1 MDMKNLVVNKTLPF
15 DASLLTVHISLRQVE
30 EIAASISKRCV
41 VSGVNEIA
49 WALRALML
57 TDLTT
62 LAGDDT
68 RANVRRLCVR
78 ACYPFEPQFFDKYF
92 ERTLLQDIHCAAICV
107 YPARVKDAYTSIQ
120 QYNQLGNVA
129 IAAVATGFPT
139 GQYGLQTRLQEISH
153 AILAGATEI
162 DIVINR
168 QLAILGDWNS
178 LYHEVVLMRSA
189 CGDHALLKTILAI
202 GELGTMENVYK
213 AAMVCMMAGADFIKT
228 STGMEVVNATLS
240 VGLVMIFA
248 IQEFKRRTCQIVGL
262 KPAGGVRT
270 VRDAIA
276 WMTLVNETLGS
287 RWLTPQRFRFGASTL
302 LNDIEKVVREGVAKL
317 EREAAEKSNQQ
328 KTQASEAG
336 SEEAMCKELRK
347 KHLGQK

>member
-1 MDMKNLVVNKTLPF
+1 MDSKTLVVNKTLPF
-15 DASLLTVHISLRQVE
+15 DPALLMVNISLRQVE
-30 EIAASISKRCV
+30 EIAISISKRCM

-78 ACYPFEPQFFDKYF
+78 ACFPFEPQLFDKYF
-92 ERTLLQDIHCAAICV
+92 ERTLLPDIHCASVCV
-107 YPARVKDAYTSIQ
+107 YPARVKDAYTTLEQ
-120 QYNQLGNVA
+120 LNQLDNVP
-129 IAAVATGFPT
+129 ISAVTTGFPT

-162 DIVINR
+162 DVVISR
-168 QLAILGDWNS
+168 QLALLGDWKA
-178 LYHEVVLMRSA
+178 LYNEVVLMRSA
-189 CGDHALLKTILAI
+189 CGEHALLKTILAI

-213 AAMVCMMAGADFIKT
+213 AAMVCMMAGADFLKT
-228 STGMEVVNATLS
+228 STGMEIVNATLS

-248 IQEFKRRTCQIVGL
+248 IQEFKRRTCQIVGI
-262 KPAGGVRT
+262 KPAGGIRT

-287 RWLTPQRFRFGASTL
+287 RWLTRDRFRFGTTGL
-302 LNDIEKVVREGVAKL
+302 LNDIEKVVRDGVAKL
-317 EREAAEKSNQQ
+317 EREAAEKASQS
-328 KTQASEAG
+328 KPIASEAC
-336 SEEAMCKELRK
+336 SEDAMCKELRK
-347 KHLGQK
+347 KQQEKK

>member
-1 MDMKNLVVNKTLPF
+1 MDSKTLVVNKTLPF
-15 DASLLTVHISLRQVE
+15 DPALLMVNISLRQVE
-30 EIAASISKRCV
+30 EIAISISKRCM

-68 RANVRRLCVR
+68 
-78 ACYPFEPQFFDKYF
+78 
-92 ERTLLQDIHCAAICV
+92 H
-107 YPARVKDAYTSIQ
+107 AYTTLEQ
-120 QYNQLGNVA
+120 LNQLDNVP
-129 IAAVATGFPT
+129 ISAVTTGFPT

-162 DIVINR
+162 DVVISR
-168 QLAILGDWNS
+168 QLALLGDWKA
-178 LYHEVVLMRSA
+178 LYNEVVLMRSA
-189 CGDHALLKTILAI
+189 CGEHALLKTILAI

-213 AAMVCMMAGADFIKT
+213 AAMVCMMAGADFLKT
-228 STGMEVVNATLS
+228 STGMEIVNATLS

-248 IQEFKRRTCQIVGL
+248 IQEFKRRTCQIVGI
-262 KPAGGVRT
+262 KPAGGIRT

-287 RWLTPQRFRFGASTL
+287 RWLTRDRFRFGTTGL
-302 LNDIEKVVREGVAKL
+302 LNDIEKVVRDGVAKL
-317 EREAAEKSNQQ
+317 EREAAEKASQS
-328 KTQASEAG
+328 KPIASEAC
-336 SEEAMCKELRK
+336 SEDAMCKELRK
-347 KHLGQK
+347 KQQEKK

>member
-1 MDMKNLVVNKTLPF
+1 PADP
-15 DASLLTVHISLRQVE
+15 SLLNVNISLRQVE
-30 EIAASISKRCV
+30 EIAFSISQRCT

-68 RANVRRLCVR
+68 RSNVRRLCVR

-92 ERTLLQDIHCAAICV
+92 ERTLLQDIHCAAVCV
-107 YPARVKDAYTSIQ
+107 YPARVKDAYATIQ
-120 QYNQLGNVA
+120 QFNQLDNVA
-129 IAAVATGFPT
+129 IAAVASGFPT

-162 DIVINR
+162 DIVISR
-168 QLAILGDWNS
+168 QLALLGDWEA
-178 LYHEVVLMRSA
+178 LYNEVVLMRSA

-213 AAMVCMMAGADFIKT
+213 AAMVCMLAGADFIKT
-228 STGMEVVNATLS
+228 STGKELVNATLP

-270 VRDAIA
+270 VREAVA
-276 WMTLVNETLGS
+276 WMTLVNETLGN
-287 RWLTPQRFRFGASTL
+287 RWLTTRRFRFGASEL
-302 LNDIEKVVREGVAKL
+302 LNDIERVVREGVVKL
-317 EREAAEKSNQQ
+317 EREAAEK
-328 KTQASEAG
+328 AALGEAQVEIIG
-336 SEEAMCKELRK
+336 SAEAMCKEMR
-347 KHLGQK
+347 QK

>member
-1 MDMKNLVVNKTLPF
+1 MEAKTLIVNKTLPF
-15 DASLLTVHISLRQVE
+15 DPSLLTVNISLRQVE
-30 EIAASISKRCV
+30 EIAMTLSHQCIV
-41 VSGVNEIA
+41 TGTNEIA

-68 RANVRRLCVR
+68 RANVRRMCVR
-78 ACYPFEPQFFDKYF
+78 ACYPFEPQFFDKFF
-92 ERTLLQDIHCAAICV
+92 ERTLFLDVHCAAVCV
-107 YPARVKDAYTSIQ
+107 YPARVEDAYKTIEQ
-120 QYNQLGNVA
+120 FKQLDRVS

-168 QLAILGDWNS
+168 QLALLGDWEA
-178 LYHEVVLMRSA
+178 LYNEVRLMRSA

-228 STGMEVVNATLS
+228 STGKEVVNATLP

-270 VRDAIA
+270 VRDAIS
-276 WMTLVNETLGS
+276 WMTLVKETLGP
-287 RWLTPQRFRFGASTL
+287 RWLTPQRFRFGATGL
-302 LNDIEKVVREGVAKL
+302 LDDIDKVVREGVVKL
-317 EREAAEKSNQQ
+317 KKEAAEKAEENKQQ
-328 KTQASEAG
+328 G
-336 SEEAMCKELRK
+336 SDPDAEDALCKELRDRR
-347 KHLGQK
+347 LGRN

>member
-1 MDMKNLVVNKTLPF
+1 MDVKEFEVNKTLPY
-15 DASLLTVHISLRQVE
+15 DPSLLAVNISLRQIE
-30 EIAASISKRCV
+30 EIASTVSQRCH

-68 RANVRRLCVR
+68 AANVRRLCLR
-78 ACYPFEPQFFDKYF
+78 ACYPFEPQFFDKFF
-92 ERTLLQDIHCAAICV
+92 ERALLSEIHTAAVCV
-107 YPARVKDAYTSIQ
+107 YPARVKDAYQALQ
-120 QYNQLGNVA
+120 QYDKLNKVA

-168 QLAILGDWNS
+168 QLALVGDWEG
-178 LYHEVVLMRSA
+178 LYNEVVLMRSA
-189 CGDHALLKTILAI
+189 CGNAHLKTILAI

-213 AAMVCMMAGADFIKT
+213 AAMVCMLAGADFIKT
-228 STGMEVVNATLS
+228 STGKESVNATLP

-276 WMTLVNETLGS
+276 WMTLVNETLGM
-287 RWLTPQRFRFGASTL
+287 RWLRPERFRFGASGL
-302 LNDIEKVVREGVAKL
+302 LDDIEKVVREGVAKL
-317 EREAAEKSNQQ
+317 EAEEAEKA
-328 KTQASEAG
+328 KKGEAVV
-336 SEEAMCKELRK
+336 EQDPVETLCKELRK
-347 KHLGQK
+347 TKQEK

>member
-1 MDMKNLVVNKTLPF
+1 MDGKSLIVNKTLPF
-15 DASLLTVHISLRQVE
+15 DASLLTVNISLRQVE
-30 EIAASISKRCV
+30 EIASSLSQRCV

-62 LAGDDT
+62 LSGDDT

-92 ERTLLQDIHCAAICV
+92 ERTLLLDIHCAAVCV
-107 YPARVKDAYTSIQ
+107 YPARVKDAYTTIQ
-120 QYNQLGNVA
+120 QFNQLDSVA

-162 DIVINR
+162 DVVINR
-168 QLAILGDWNS
+168 QLALLGDWEA
-178 LYHEVVLMRSA
+178 LYNEVVLMRSA
-189 CGDHALLKTILAI
+189 CGDHAILKTILAI

-213 AAMVCMMAGADFIKT
+213 ASMVCMMAGADFLKT
-228 STGMEVVNATLS
+228 STGKEVVNATLP

-248 IQEFKRRTCQIVGL
+248 IQEFKRRTCQKVGL
-262 KPAGGVRT
+262 KAAGGVRT
-270 VRDAIA
+270 VRDAVS

-287 RWLTPQRFRFGASTL
+287 RWLTPHRFRFGASGL
-302 LNDIEKVVREGVAKL
+302 LDDIEKVVRDGVAIL
-317 EREAAEKSNQQ
+317 EREAAEANQ
-328 KTQASEAG
+328 TNPQASEEG
-336 SEEAMCKELRK
+336 SVDATCKELRK
-347 KHLGQK
+347 KQQSEN